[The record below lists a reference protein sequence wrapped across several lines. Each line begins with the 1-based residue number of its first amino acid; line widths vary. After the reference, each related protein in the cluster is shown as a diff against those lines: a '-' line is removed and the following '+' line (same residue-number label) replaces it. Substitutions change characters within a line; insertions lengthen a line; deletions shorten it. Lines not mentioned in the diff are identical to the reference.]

1 MKLVSIT
8 SSDRKDKKM
17 VAKFAEPKRTVHFGQ
32 AGSTTYLDDKNKDR
46 RAAYIA
52 RHKVNENFN
61 NPTSPGALARYILWG
76 NSTSLQKNI
85 SAFKKRF
92 NL

>member
-1 MKLVSIT
+1 MKLESIT
-8 SSDRKDKKM
+8 PSDRKDKKM
-17 VAKFAEPKRTVHFGQ
+17 VAKFSDPKKTVHFGQ
-32 AGSTTYLDDKNKDR
+32 AGSTTYLDDKNKER

-61 NPTSPGALARYILWG
+61 SPTTPGSLSRFILWG
-76 NSTSLQKNI
+76 DSTSLQKNI
-85 SAFKKRF
+85 SSFKRRF

>member
-1 MKLVSIT
+1 MKLESIT
-8 SSDRKDKKM
+8 PSDRKDKKM
-17 VAKFAEPKRTVHFGQ
+17 VAKFSDPKKTVHFGQ
-32 AGSTTYLDDKNKDR
+32 AGSTTYLDDKNKER

-61 NPTSPGALARYILWG
+61 NPATPGSLSRFILWG
-76 NSTSLQKNI
+76 DSTSLQKNI
-85 SAFKKRF
+85 SSFKRRF

>member
-1 MKLVSIT
+1 MKLESIT
-8 SSDRKDKKM
+8 PSDRKDKKM
-17 VAKFAEPKRTVHFGQ
+17 VAKFSDPKKTVHFGQ
-32 AGSTTYLDDKNKDR
+32 AGSTTYLDDKNKER

-61 NPTSPGALARYILWG
+61 SPTTPGALASWILWG
-76 NSTSLQKNI
+76 KSTSMKKNI
-85 SAFKKRF
+85 ADFKKHF